1 MKCCPLRSR
10 LVFDRLKDDAGQDVQ
25 MPRSPGMGVSGL
37 PSEIDTVIPLSQ
49 KILQPTKSLR
59 DLTQPLIKHPGR
71 A

>member
-1 MKCCPLRSR
+1 MECRLTRFR

-49 KILQPTKSLR
+49 KILHPIKSLS
-59 DLTQPLIKHPGR
+59 DLTRQPVQFPG
-71 A
+71 

>member
-10 LVFDRLKDDAGQDVQ
+10 LVFDRLKGDAGQDVQ

-49 KILQPTKSLR
+49 KILHPIKSLS
-59 DLTQPLIKHPGR
+59 DLTRQLAQFPG
-71 A
+71 